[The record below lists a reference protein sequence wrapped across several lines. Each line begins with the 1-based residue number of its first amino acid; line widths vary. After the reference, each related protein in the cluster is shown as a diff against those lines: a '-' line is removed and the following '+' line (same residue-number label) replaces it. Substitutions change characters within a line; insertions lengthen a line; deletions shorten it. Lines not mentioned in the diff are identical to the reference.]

1 MEFLSKE
8 DQSRLSRLKMVHNSE
23 RDKSASF
30 EQLSNLQK
38 VVVRQNLHQMVSP
51 LNAIQ
56 GYLELLDASAD
67 VEPNAKQR
75 YYKKQIETGLNELH
89 NILNH
94 IHSLYEGQLPKP
106 KEGQLPKPKEGEIPK
121 PKEGKLPN
129 TISDIQKRPSKHLL
143 DVDVNWVI
151 RDGIKKVNNS
161 ETFMRCNLANT
172 HTHIEADVL
181 LLRVVFNE
189 LFSLCSRLYTLRG
202 ITTNVSTY
210 DEEGRI
216 IVCCELSEPIGLGD
230 WSVDASLPLNQYHC
244 WLDLAKSIGI
254 QAESTNN
261 QFTMSFTAIYG
272 KQRVK

>member
-8 DQSRLSRLKMVHNSE
+8 NESGLSIFKKKYTSDRE
-23 RDKSASF
+23 KSVSF
-30 EQLSNLQK
+30 EQISNLQK

-56 GYLELLDASAD
+56 GYLELLDASSD
-67 VEPNAKQR
+67 VEPNAKQK

-89 NILNH
+89 NILKH
-94 IHSLYEGQLPKP
+94 IHSLYEGQESNPIKAEIESPKDAVVAS
-106 KEGQLPKPKEGEIPK
+106 
-121 PKEGKLPN
+121 KL
-129 TISDIQKRPSKHLL
+129 TSSQKRPSKHLL

-181 LLRVVFNE
+181 LLRVVFHE

>member
-106 KEGQLPKPKEGEIPK
+106 KEGQLP
-121 PKEGKLPN
+121 N

-181 LLRVVFNE
+181 LLRVVFHE

-216 IVCCELSEPIGLGD
+216 IVCCELSEPIGLED